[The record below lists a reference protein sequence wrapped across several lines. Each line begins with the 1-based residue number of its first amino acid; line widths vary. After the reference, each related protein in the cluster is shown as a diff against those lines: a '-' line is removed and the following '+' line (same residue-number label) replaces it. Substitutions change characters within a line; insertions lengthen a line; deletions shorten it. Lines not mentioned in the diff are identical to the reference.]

1 MVNRARHRQLTACLP
16 QPLRNV
22 VDSVRRRWDPE
33 MSDKIDGH
41 FTICHDLSDDQL
53 SKLESH
59 QNAQPF
65 RVRIGRA
72 RCWGEPSLGIYLDVE
87 DSHGTVRALREA
99 LSIHSPPDMLFHPH
113 VTLTH
118 PRTTPLDR
126 AEAAWSALET
136 WQLDTE
142 VEVNS
147 LDVIEL
153 DGLAWRTVRRVILAE
168 DK

>member
-1 MVNRARHRQLTACLP
+1 MVNRARHRQLTAFLP
-16 QPLRNV
+16 QPLRDV

-53 SKLESH
+53 SKLESL
-59 QNAQPF
+59 QNAQPL

-72 RCWGEPSLGIYLDVE
+72 RCWGEPSLGIYLDLE

-126 AEAAWSALET
+126 AEAAWSTLET

>member
-1 MVNRARHRQLTACLP
+1 
-16 QPLRNV
+16 
-22 VDSVRRRWDPE
+22 
-33 MSDKIDGH
+33 MSDKIDAH

-53 SKLESH
+53 SKVESL
-59 QNAQPF
+59 QNAQPL

-87 DSHGTVRALREA
+87 DCHETVRALREA

-126 AEAAWSALET
+126 AEAAWSTLET
-136 WQLDTE
+136 WQLDTDI
-142 VEVNS
+142 EVNS
-147 LDVIEL
+147 LHVIEL
-153 DGLAWRTVRRVILAE
+153 DGLVWRTVRRVVLAE
-168 DK
+168 DE

>member
-1 MVNRARHRQLTACLP
+1 
-16 QPLRNV
+16 
-22 VDSVRRRWDPE
+22 

-53 SKLESH
+53 SKLESL
-59 QNAQPF
+59 QNAQPL

-72 RCWGEPSLGIYLDVE
+72 RCWGEPSLGIHLDV
-87 DSHGTVRALREA
+87 DDCHGTVRALREA
-99 LSIHSPPDMLFHPH
+99 LSIPSPPDMVFHPH

-118 PRTTPLDR
+118 PRTTPLDM
-126 AEAAWSALET
+126 AEAAWSTLGT

-153 DGLAWRTVRRVILAE
+153 DGLAWRTVRTLILGG
-168 DK
+168 DG

>member
-1 MVNRARHRQLTACLP
+1 
-16 QPLRNV
+16 
-22 VDSVRRRWDPE
+22 
-33 MSDKIDGH
+33 
-41 FTICHDLSDDQL
+41 
-53 SKLESH
+53 
-59 QNAQPF
+59 
-65 RVRIGRA
+65 
-72 RCWGEPSLGIYLDVE
+72 
-87 DSHGTVRALREA
+87 
-99 LSIHSPPDMLFHPH
+99 MLFHPH

-126 AEAAWSALET
+126 AEAAWSTLET